1 MAFVSIYIVGDNIE
15 LNGEVVATLKPNLR
29 STLRGELDDVIE
41 AANTVDGL
49 AEKNEEYKKALE
61 SIKSIVDDTEITL

>member
-49 AEKNEEYKKALE
+49 AEKMKNTN
-61 SIKSIVDDTEITL
+61 VDDTEITL